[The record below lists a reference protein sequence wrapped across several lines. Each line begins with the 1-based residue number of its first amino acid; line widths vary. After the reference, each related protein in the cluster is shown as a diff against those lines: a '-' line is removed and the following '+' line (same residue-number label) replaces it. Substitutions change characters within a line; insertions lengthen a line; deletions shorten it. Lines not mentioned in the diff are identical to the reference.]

1 MKKFDSHSYE
11 KLISAENL
19 SQALTASTLPS
30 LNLVPAIREVESQI
44 NQLEAEFKAK
54 VKPYYDSLNALRKI
68 NTACEKCG
76 GYGKVLRS
84 RACAED
90 DRPDSD
96 DPRDWNTC
104 PVCNGSGMTK
114 HESEHK

>member
-19 SQALTASTLPS
+19 SQALTASTL
-30 LNLVPAIREVESQI
+30 IREVESQI

-90 DRPDSD
+90 DRPDPD